1 MTSTQVEVITS
12 VERRRRRRKKNG
24 WFWHRCNRGPWFLRS
39 PPKRHLPRMR
49 EDQLSTSA
57 LACTAIETPVPLKLT
72 RHSWVASFW
81 CDREAC

>member
-1 MTSTQVEVITS
+1 MTGTQVEVITS

-57 LACTAIETPVPLKLT
+57 LACTAM
-72 RHSWVASFW
+72 RRR
-81 CDREAC
+81 CC